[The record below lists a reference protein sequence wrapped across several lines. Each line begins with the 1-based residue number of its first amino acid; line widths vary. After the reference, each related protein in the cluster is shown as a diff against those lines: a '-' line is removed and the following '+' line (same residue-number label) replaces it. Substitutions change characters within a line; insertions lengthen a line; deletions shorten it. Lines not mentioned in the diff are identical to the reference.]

1 MDVTRFDNPFDI
13 DYSVNAARNV
23 SVRPY
28 PTSPLRDMTTNYNK
42 YALYVNDMETEYPF
56 VNFMASQNVSA
67 GTVTVS
73 VKGNPFSGLTAS
85 TDTLVLR
92 PTSFNTEF
100 TFKEDFDEI
109 EDFLLNRFSNPPYTA
124 IFDMVEE
131 TDDGQFVKRKK
142 ELHGLN

>member
-1 MDVTRFDNPFDI
+1 
-13 DYSVNAARNV
+13 
-23 SVRPY
+23 
-28 PTSPLRDMTTNYNK
+28 MTTNYNK

-85 TDTLVLR
+85 TDTLILR

-109 EDFLLNRFSNPPYTA
+109 EDFLLNRFSNQPYTA

-142 ELHGLN
+142 GLRGLN